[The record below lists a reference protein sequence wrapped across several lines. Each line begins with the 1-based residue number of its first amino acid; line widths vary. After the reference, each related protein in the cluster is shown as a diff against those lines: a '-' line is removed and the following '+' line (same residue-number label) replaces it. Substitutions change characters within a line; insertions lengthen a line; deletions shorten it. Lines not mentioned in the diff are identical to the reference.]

1 MKQFFLILFLLIQA
15 TTSYSQKGDDSKNL
29 PFQVI
34 LADNVTDSRGR
45 KVENLDLISIN
56 DQLTI
61 GKGGILAMMH
71 YSGFPIEIE
80 RDTIIKMID
89 LQKEFVLL
97 KHDKKRDK
105 YFMRPNIEY
114 LFIND
119 SKQGRKAKLGMTGA
133 CHDCNTLVEI
143 TYPPIISGGSVLT
156 QANLCLEW
164 ESYESNSYQ
173 VDLKNLF
180 DKNLKTYKLS
190 GNTLFI
196 SESEIKELFD
206 GNEGLLISISNLTD
220 EQNSMLLGIKRFPS
234 ELIDFPF
241 KCKPDKATYALITG
255 FYMET
260 SLLGNLA
267 KSEEY
272 FRLATELSDK
282 DFFKEMLEN
291 FLKRHEL

>member
-1 MKQFFLILFLLIQA
+1 MKPFFLIVFFLIQGL
-15 TTSYSQKGDDSKNL
+15 TSSAQKGNDKDL
-29 PFQVI
+29 PFQII
-34 LADNVTDSRGR
+34 LAENVSDSKGR
-45 KVENLDLISIN
+45 KVENLDLISID
-56 DQLTI
+56 DQLII
-61 GKGGILAMMH
+61 GKSGILALMH

-89 LQKEFVLL
+89 LQKEFALL

-133 CHDCNTLVEI
+133 CHDCNNLVEI

-156 QANLCLEW
+156 QGNLCLEW

-180 DKNLKTYKLS
+180 DKNLKTYKS
-190 GNTLFI
+190 SENTLFI
-196 SESEIKELFD
+196 SESEIKELFV
-206 GNEGLLISISNLTD
+206 GNKDLLISISNLTD
-220 EQNSMLLGIKRFPS
+220 EQSSMLLGIKRFPS

-282 DFFKEMLEN
+282 EFFKQMLDN
-291 FLKRHEL
+291 FLKRHQL